1 MQMRS
6 EMIPRVL
13 MQGLVVKWDNGS
25 IVALV
30 KGSEVVNLAI
40 GQDYRNPETKDL
52 VQRCHS
58 GADSGA
64 DSDLDYDCDSE
75 VAGAQILLAA
85 RSIEGHRTPGCHHYQ
100 TRSPKDG
107 SL

>member
-1 MQMRS
+1 
-6 EMIPRVL
+6 MILRVL
-13 MQGLVVKWDNGS
+13 MQDLVVKWDNGS

-40 GQDYRNPETKDL
+40 GQDYCNPETKDL

-58 GADSGA
+58 GAHSEA
-64 DSDLDYDCDSE
+64 DPDLDYDCDSE

-85 RSIEGHRTPGCHHYQ
+85 RSREGHRTPGRHHDQ